1 MQKEPFRKTTF
12 KTTPPPP
19 PPFAKILPTPLSMAV
34 INHRGALDSKG
45 GERGGRKAQYPG
57 HSSTGE
63 GVSSLRRAARGVGVR
78 DRARR

>member
-19 PPFAKILPTPLSMAV
+19 PLEKILPTPLSMAV

-45 GERGGRKAQYPG
+45 GERGGEKGPVSG
-57 HSSTGE
+57 LSSTGE
-63 GVSSLRRAARGVGVR
+63 GVSSLRRAAPGVGVR